1 MLVMEMLEISG
12 LISDIFLAY
21 RDLGSFIYETI
32 TFLTL
37 AFQNLTFLWEPK
49 CFKTC
54 MQCTHGVVGKLVT
67 NANTE

>member
-54 MQCTHGVVGKLVT
+54 MQ
-67 NANTE
+67 